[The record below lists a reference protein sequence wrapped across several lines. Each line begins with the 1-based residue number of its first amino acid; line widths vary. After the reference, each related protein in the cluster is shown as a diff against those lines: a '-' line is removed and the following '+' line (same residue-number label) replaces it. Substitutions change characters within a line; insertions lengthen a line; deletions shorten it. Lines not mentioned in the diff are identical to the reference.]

1 MQVGVGIPASVPG
14 VAGRQLL
21 DWAVRAEQHRFS
33 TLAVLDRLVYGN
45 YESLVTLGAVAA
57 VTTEI
62 KLGATILIAPYR
74 ANAALMAK
82 QIATVDGIS
91 GGRLTVGVSAG
102 GREDDFTA
110 SAVPYAGRGAALD
123 QMLADWEKIW
133 SGELRGFAE
142 PIGPRPVGRP
152 PLLVGG
158 HTDAAMRRAARH
170 GTGWIAG
177 GSSASGYRHL
187 VERLLTVWQAHGRAG
202 RPRLAALGYFSLGPD
217 AEQAAR
223 DYLGRY
229 YAFLGPAAA
238 ERIAGKALTGAAA
251 IRATV
256 EEYAAAGCDELL
268 LFPCSAGVEQ
278 LDLLAAALG

>member
-1 MQVGVGIPASVPG
+1 MHVGVGIPASVPG

-74 ANAALMAK
+74 ANAALLAK

-102 GREDDFTA
+102 GREDDFAA

-123 QMLADWEKIW
+123 RTLADWEKIW

-142 PIGPRPVGRP
+142 PIGPRPLVRP

-177 GSSASGYRHL
+177 GSSASAYRQL
-187 VERLLTVWQAHGRAG
+187 VERLLTVWQAHGRDG
-202 RPRLAALGYFSLGPD
+202 RPRLAALGYFALGPD

-229 YAFLGPAAA
+229 YAFLGPTAA

-251 IRATV
+251 VRATV
-256 EEYAAAGCDELL
+256 AEYSAAGCDELL

-278 LDLLAAALG
+278 LDLLAEALG